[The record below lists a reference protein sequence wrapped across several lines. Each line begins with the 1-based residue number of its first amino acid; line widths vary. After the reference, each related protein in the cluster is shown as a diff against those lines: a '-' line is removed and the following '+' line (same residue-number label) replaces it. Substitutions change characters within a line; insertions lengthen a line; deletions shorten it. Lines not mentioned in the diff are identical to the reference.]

1 MPTMNNK
8 TMKDRLK
15 QLDQHAK
22 RVAEL
27 EKEFD
32 LGNLSYR
39 ISEERMMVTTKIGT
53 THKERR

>member
-1 MPTMNNK
+1 MNNK